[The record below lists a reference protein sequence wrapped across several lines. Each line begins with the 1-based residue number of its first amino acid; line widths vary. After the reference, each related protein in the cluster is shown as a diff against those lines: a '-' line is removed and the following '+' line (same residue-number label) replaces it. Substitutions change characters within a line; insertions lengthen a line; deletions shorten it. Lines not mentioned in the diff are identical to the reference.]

1 MKLKC
6 LIILSTIYLTNL
18 SFSQVKRLTINW
30 KEPRKITTEGKTIL
44 FPQFENLQ
52 YDNGKVIYFF
62 KEKITSSSNHVKLMS
77 TNFEKASAQDILYLG
92 SLGFQLADSID
103 VSYGIRKDRGEANF
117 VVSVFP
123 FFKLAGEVHKITE
136 LDFSFG
142 QRDEQSISKDFVQES
157 VLREGSGTWIK
168 IGVQKDGIYKIDK
181 TFLNNC
187 GLELS
192 SINPNSIHIFGNGSG
207 QLPELNSIPRKDD
220 LKNNA
225 IYVSGEEDGVFDDS
239 DFILFYG
246 VGPHSWFSQG
256 MNEFDQKRHLYSD
269 QSFYFINVNSALPP
283 ERIQNITTPE
293 PPISTDVTSYD
304 FRDIYEK
311 DLVNLVS
318 GGQRWYGEL
327 FDSELE
333 KTFNF
338 SIPNIDTSALRIKIS
353 LATNSRSTTGTL
365 QQYSILNQVIYESP
379 LPAVGVDYVRS
390 NKVFSMNAPPSTIPF
405 KVKIQRNSP
414 STLTYLDR
422 ILLNTRRKLIFYGS
436 QMGFRNLTMQA
447 PGNIAKY
454 IISSFPSGGFVWDVS
469 NVNEPFFI
477 TGNNLGNTFSF
488 FTENIY
494 KEFIASSGTSY
505 LTPTI
510 IGQISNQNL
519 HALSQPNLLIVSN
532 VQFIN
537 QAERLADLHRE
548 EGKLVHVVT
557 SEQIYNEFSGGA
569 ADPTAIRM
577 MAKMFYDRGLQSNNL
592 IFNSLLLFGDGTYD
606 PKERVANNNNMILTY
621 QMENSE
627 NHIEALVTDDYFG
640 LLDDNESISAIDLM
654 DIGVGRILASDQLQA
669 KQQVDKIEHYIKNGS
684 TIFNAANASCCL
696 GSSNENTLGDWR
708 NKFVQI
714 ADDEE
719 NGYFINFDTEP
730 QYNSVKNQHFEMNC
744 DKLYLD
750 AYPQVVTAGGQRYP
764 DVLNAITDRVQ
775 RGALIMNYVGHGGEV
790 GLAEERVVTIPQIN
804 SWSNINSQHL
814 FVSATC
820 EFTKFDDPSRV
831 SAGEWLSLN
840 PFGGAIALMTTT
852 RSVYFSVNTSTGQ
865 AFFSNVFERDLEGKP
880 LSFGEIMRLTKNNVG
895 SSNNKRSFT
904 LIGDPALK
912 IGLPRYKVVTD
923 SINGYDPLSYVD
935 TMKALSKVTVKGHLE
950 DQDGN
955 LMTTFT
961 GKIMPSIYDKVKI
974 QKTLAQDP
982 ESPEIAYELQ
992 RSIVYKGKATVTNG
1006 QFSFTFVVPKDISLT
1021 YGKGKISYYAE
1032 NDLVDANG
1040 FDTNFRIGGINP
1052 NGINDELGPELLLY
1066 MNDYSFVDGSLTD
1079 NNPVLILKASDE
1091 NGINT
1096 VGNGIGHDL
1105 TAVLDGEESKPII
1118 LNDFYSADLDNYQS
1132 GEARYQ
1138 FLNLEPGPHTIQIKA
1153 WDVNNNSSTN
1163 DIRFVVQNRDEPLLT
1178 RVLNYPNPFTTSTS
1192 FMFEHNQSCSSLDV
1206 QVQIMTVSGKVVK
1219 TIQQTLPTEGF
1230 RIEGVY
1236 WDGLDDFGDQLAK
1249 GVYLYRI
1256 KVRTPDGITAEKAE
1270 KLAILR

>member
-1 MKLKC
+1 
-6 LIILSTIYLTNL
+6 
-18 SFSQVKRLTINW
+18 
-30 KEPRKITTEGKTIL
+30 
-44 FPQFENLQ
+44 
-52 YDNGKVIYFF
+52 
-62 KEKITSSSNHVKLMS
+62 
-77 TNFEKASAQDILYLG
+77 
-92 SLGFQLADSID
+92 
-103 VSYGIRKDRGEANF
+103 
-117 VVSVFP
+117 
-123 FFKLAGEVHKITE
+123 
-136 LDFSFG
+136 
-142 QRDEQSISKDFVQES
+142 
-157 VLREGSGTWIK
+157 
-168 IGVQKDGIYKIDK
+168 
-181 TFLNNC
+181 
-187 GLELS
+187 
-192 SINPNSIHIFGNGSG
+192 
-207 QLPELNSIPRKDD
+207 
-220 LKNNA
+220 
-225 IYVSGEEDGVFDDS
+225 
-239 DFILFYG
+239 
-246 VGPHSWFSQG
+246 
-256 MNEFDQKRHLYSD
+256 
-269 QSFYFINVNSALPP
+269 
-283 ERIQNITTPE
+283 
-293 PPISTDVTSYD
+293 
-304 FRDIYEK
+304 
-311 DLVNLVS
+311 
-318 GGQRWYGEL
+318 
-327 FDSELE
+327 
-333 KTFNF
+333 
-338 SIPNIDTSALRIKIS
+338 
-353 LATNSRSTTGTL
+353 
-365 QQYSILNQVIYESP
+365 
-379 LPAVGVDYVRS
+379 
-390 NKVFSMNAPPSTIPF
+390 
-405 KVKIQRNSP
+405 
-414 STLTYLDR
+414 
-422 ILLNTRRKLIFYGS
+422 
-436 QMGFRNLTMQA
+436 
-447 PGNIAKY
+447 
-454 IISSFPSGGFVWDVS
+454 
-469 NVNEPFFI
+469 
-477 TGNNLGNTFSF
+477 
-488 FTENIY
+488 
-494 KEFIASSGTSY
+494 
-505 LTPTI
+505 
-510 IGQISNQNL
+510 
-519 HALSQPNLLIVSN
+519 
-532 VQFIN
+532 
-537 QAERLADLHRE
+537 
-548 EGKLVHVVT
+548 
-557 SEQIYNEFSGGA
+557 
-569 ADPTAIRM
+569 M
-577 MAKMFYDRGLQSNNL
+577 MAKMFYDRGLQSNSL

-640 LLDDNESISAIDLM
+640 LLDDNESIGAIDLM

-764 DVLNAITDRVQ
+764 DVFNAITDRVQ
-775 RGALIMNYVGHGGEV
+775 RGALIVNYVGHGGEV

-923 SINGYDPLSYVD
+923 SINGNDPLFYVD

-961 GKIMPSIYDKVKI
+961 GKVMPSIYDKVKI

-992 RSIVYKGKATVTNG
+992 RNIVYKGKASVTNG

-1230 RIEGVY
+1230 RIEGVH

-1256 KVRTPDGITAEKAE
+1256 KVRTPDGKTAEKTE